1 MKVRLVGARE
11 EFFCAFDWITNNK
24 FILNRIHV
32 SSSPVLCWVVGWRSL
47 PGGGDQFYIYRSD
60 RQPVGLELQTPIQQ
74 LDGGSGGGTGLST
87 IDSLGILEGSNFEAF
102 V

>member
-1 MKVRLVGARE
+1 MGARE
-11 EFFCAFDWITNNK
+11 EFFRAFDWITNNK
-24 FILNRIHV
+24 FILMCRH
-32 SSSPVLCWVVGWRSL
+32 LQCCVGWWGEEPSRWWRSIL
-47 PGGGDQFYIYRSD
+47 YLGLSD

-74 LDGGSGGGTGLST
+74 LGGGSGGGTGLST